1 MIASTMT
8 PAPTPIPTFNIPS
21 GMTRGIREAFSYRKR
36 HRQGAC
42 LGCPAFVGMDVSIN
56 MVSAGEKARA

>member
-1 MIASTMT
+1 
-8 PAPTPIPTFNIPS
+8 
-21 GMTRGIREAFSYRKR
+21 MTRGIREAFSYRKR